1 MAPNPMNREA
11 EARREGAWWRV
22 YALPLACLALM
33 CGATAYLAYASY
45 KSTHPQPHTVIIIP
59 SNWSLRAAN
68 KSITVGGQVPG
79 GVYSDLLAANVLSE
93 GDLYYRY
100 NDLNYRW
107 VSKENWT
114 YSSVLNVDADVL
126 SYTRVVLVFE
136 GLDTAAEVFI
146 NDMSVGKSTN
156 MFARYVFDVKNHLKA
171 SSDNTIDIWFESPVE
186 YATRQYNIQSANY
199 VVPPKCLPSDY
210 NGECHANHIRKMQSS
225 FSWDWGPAFPNSGVW
240 KNWKLKAWNSLI
252 VSDILFSAV
261 PTSPL
266 PSVPDH
272 NFKPGWN
279 VTVKVWCDAAVASGE
294 VLGSFT
300 ITLGEISTTKHR
312 VTAQVSNYEALLEF
326 NLVFSENLVDL
337 WWPNGYGAQP
347 LYKLTA
353 YWENE
358 NQTENS
364 TKVVKVGFRTVE
376 LNQDYVDL
384 NDTSKGRHYRVYVNN
399 VFMFMKG
406 SNWIPAHI
414 LPEMVT
420 PEYTR
425 YLLQAAADVHM
436 NCLRVWGGGIYET
449 DVFYEIADELGI
461 LLWEDLMFAC
471 SMYPVN
477 QAFLDTVKKEI
488 VTQVRRL
495 QHHPSILLWASNN
508 ENEVALRDNWYGTAF
523 NFNQYKEDYITL
535 YVDTIRPLVLELD
548 DSRSYVVSSPSNGI
562 KSENDGYISQKPG
575 DTLYGDVHYYNYI
588 SNAWVGDQTPIPRF
602 SSEYGFQSW
611 PSFIT
616 MRDVT
621 IEEDWNRESPL
632 MYHRQHHPLGQPEL
646 AVQIGIHMHMPAQ
659 DGSLK
664 AYQDYLYLSQI
675 HQAVAIKVET
685 EIYRRWMS
693 EINEKGE
700 GYTSGALYWQ
710 LDDIWQGASWASIE
724 YGGRWKMLHY
734 YVKKMFSPVIIIS
747 SFIENENVVELYVVN
762 EWFQNMT
769 NATVV
774 VSLHR
779 YDTLGAVKTV
789 NKSVHVE
796 AAASSRVATLSM
808 DDDLD
813 QVTLCKEGLY
823 DVKDVCFLT
832 YKLLNSVGVLVTPEN
847 YRLLGE
853 PKDAYI
859 LHASV
864 QTGDI
869 TGPIAT
875 PQSNWSFN
883 VSVKT
888 DTVALFVWLETELP
902 GVFSDNGFLMA
913 QEEAQVYFYAVK
925 KITVEDLKSSLTV
938 KSLTDT
944 YQKVYPFAT
953 FPENPDIHPNDIR
966 NVVFA

>member
-1 MAPNPMNREA
+1 MSFPKTWVWAVVSGCLLLHALAAANRWTLSTDYGSTM
-11 EARREGAWWRV
+11 RKVGRILKRS
-22 YALPLACLALM
+22 ALPPWLLSKV
-33 CGATAYLAYASY
+33 TA
-45 KSTHPQPHTVIIIP
+45 
-59 SNWSLRAAN
+59 
-68 KSITVGGQVPG
+68 ITVGGQVPG

-240 KNWKLKAWNSLI
+240 KNWKLTAWNSLI

-272 NFKPGWN
+272 NFKPGLECHCQS
-279 VTVKVWCDAAVASGE
+279 KVWCDAAVASGE

-300 ITLGEISTTKHR
+300 ITLGDISTTKHR

-779 YDTLGAVKTV
+779 YDTLGPVKTV

>member
-1 MAPNPMNREA
+1 MAPNPMTREA

-33 CGATAYLAYASY
+33 CGATGYLAFASY
-45 KSTHPQPHTVIIIP
+45 RSTHPLPHIIIIP
-59 SNWSLRAAN
+59 SNWSLRADN
-68 KSITVGGQVPG
+68 KPITVGGQVPG

-100 NDLNYRW
+100 NDLDYRW

-114 YSSVLNVDADVL
+114 YSSVVNVDAGVL
-126 SYTRVVLVFE
+126 SYARVALMFE

-146 NDMSVGKSTN
+146 NGQSVGKSNN
-156 MFARYVFDVKNHLKA
+156 MFARYVFDVKNHLQA
-171 SSDNTIDIWFESPVE
+171 SSDNTIDVWFESPVE
-186 YATRQYNIQSANY
+186 YATRQYDIQSVNY
-199 VVPPKCLPSDY
+199 EVLPRCLPPEY
-210 NGECHANHIRKMQSS
+210 QGECHANHIRKMQSS
-225 FSWDWGPAFPNSGVW
+225 FSWDWGPAFPNSGIW
-240 KNWKLKAWNSLI
+240 KNWKLTAWNSLI

-272 NFKPGWN
+272 SFKPGWN
-279 VTVKVWCDAAVASGE
+279 VTVKVWCDAAVESGE
-294 VLGSFT
+294 VSGSFT
-300 ITLGEISTTKHR
+300 IALGEISTTKHT

-326 NLVFSENLVDL
+326 NLEFSENLVDM

-347 LYKLTA
+347 LYQLTA

-364 TKVVKVGFRTVE
+364 SKAVKVGFRTVE

-425 YLLQAAADVHM
+425 YLLQAAADTHM
-436 NCLRVWGGGIYET
+436 NCMRVWGGGIYEP

-461 LLWEDLMFAC
+461 LVWEDLMFAC

-477 QAFLDTVKKEI
+477 QDFLDSVKKEI
-488 VTQVRRL
+488 VTQIRRL

-508 ENEVALRDNWYGTAF
+508 ENEKALRDNWYGTAS
-523 NFNQYKEDYITL
+523 NFDLYKQDYITL
-535 YVDTIRPLVLELD
+535 YVDTIRPLVLEMD
-548 DSRSYVVSSPSNGI
+548 DSRPYVVSSPSNGI
-562 KSENDGYISQKPG
+562 KSENDGYISQNPG
-575 DTLYGDVHYYNYI
+575 DPLYGDVHYYNYI
-588 SNAWVGDQTPIPRF
+588 SDAWIGAETPIARF

-616 MRDVT
+616 MKDVT
-621 IEEDWNRESPL
+621 VEEDWDRESPL

-646 AVQIGIHMHMPAQ
+646 ALQIGLHMNMPPQ
-659 DGSLK
+659 DGSRK
-664 AYQDYLYLSQI
+664 SYQDYLYLSQI
-675 HQAVAIKVET
+675 HQAVATKVET
-685 EIYRRWMS
+685 QIYRRWMS
-693 EINEKGE
+693 DINEEGK

-734 YVKKMFSPVIIIS
+734 YAKKMFSPVIIVS
-747 SFIENENVVELYVVN
+747 AFVEENKEVELYVVN
-762 EWFQNMT
+762 EQFHDIPD
-769 NATVV
+769 ATVM

-779 YDTLGAVKTV
+779 YDTLGPVKTV

-796 AAASSRVATLSM
+796 AAASSLVTTVRL
-808 DDDLD
+808 DEDLD
-813 QVTLCKEGLY
+813 QPTLCSEGVY
-823 DVKDVCFLT
+823 DVMDVCLIT
-832 YKLLNSVGVLVTPEN
+832 YKLLDSEGVLVAPEN
-847 YRLLGE
+847 DHLFGK

-864 QTGDI
+864 QIGSI
-869 TGPIAT
+869 TGPTAT
-875 PQSNWSFN
+875 SQSDWTFS
-883 VSVKT
+883 VSVTT
-888 DTVALFVWLETELP
+888 DAVAMFVWLETELP

-913 QEEAQVYFYAVK
+913 QEEAQVYFYAANEV
-925 KITVEDLKSSLTV
+925 TLEDLSSSLTI

-944 YQKVYPFAT
+944 YQEVFSYET
-953 FPENPDIHPNDIR
+953 FPENHDIHPNDIR

>member
-1 MAPNPMNREA
+1 MSFLKTWVWA
-11 EARREGAWWRV
+11 V
-22 YALPLACLALM
+22 VIACLLHAPAAADPWTL
-33 CGATAYLAYASY
+33 
-45 KSTHPQPHTVIIIP
+45 
-59 SNWSLRAAN
+59 SNDDGSF
-68 KSITVGGQVPG
+68 TVGGQVPG
-79 GVYSDLLAANVLSE
+79 GVYSDLLAANVLSA

-126 SYTRVVLVFE
+126 SHARVALVFE

-146 NDMSVGKSTN
+146 NGRGIGKSTN
-156 MFARYVFDVKNHLKA
+156 MFARYVFDVKNNLKA
-171 SSDNTIDIWFESPVE
+171 SSDNSIDIWFESPLE
-186 YATRQYNIQSANY
+186 YSKRQYDIQSADY
-199 VVPPKCLPSDY
+199 VVPPKCLPAAY
-210 NGECHANHIRKMQSS
+210 QGECHANHIRKMQSA

-240 KNWKLKAWNSLI
+240 KNWKLAAWSSLI

-272 NFKPGWN
+272 SFKPGWN

-294 VLGSFT
+294 VLGNLT
-300 ITLGEISTTKHR
+300 ITLGEISTTNHR
-312 VTAQVSNYEALLEF
+312 VTAQVTNYEAVLEF
-326 NLVFSENLVDL
+326 NLVLSENLVDL

-347 LYKLTA
+347 LYQLTA

-358 NQTENS
+358 NRRENS
-364 TKVVKVGFRTVE
+364 TKAVKVGFRTVE

-425 YLLQAAADVHM
+425 DLLQAAADVHM

-461 LLWEDLMFAC
+461 LVWEDLMFAC

-477 QAFLDTVKKEI
+477 HDFLDTVKKEI

-508 ENEVALRDNWYGTAF
+508 ENEKALRDNWYGTALHF
-523 NFNQYKEDYITL
+523 NLYKEDYITL

-548 DSRSYVVSSPSNGI
+548 DSRSFVVSSPSNGI
-562 KSENDGYISQKPG
+562 KSENDGYISQNPG
-575 DTLYGDVHYYNYI
+575 DRLYGDVHFYDYI
-588 SNAWVGDQTPIPRF
+588 SDAWIGGSTPIARF

-621 IEEDWNRESPL
+621 IEEDWDRESPL
-632 MYHRQHHPLGQPEL
+632 MYHRQHHPLGQQEL
-646 AVQIGIHMHMPAQ
+646 ALQIGLHMHLPAH

-664 AYQDYLYLSQI
+664 AYQDYLYLSQV

-734 YVKKMFSPVIIIS
+734 YAKKMFSPVIITS
-747 SFIENENVVELYVVN
+747 SFIEDENLVEMYVVN
-762 EWFQNMT
+762 ERFHNMT
-769 NATVV
+769 DAAVV
-774 VSLHR
+774 VNLHR
-779 YDTLGAVKTV
+779 YNTLGPVKTV
-789 NKSVHVE
+789 KKSVFVE
-796 AAASSRVATLSM
+796 TAASSLVATFSM
-808 DDDLD
+808 DKDLD
-813 QVTLCKEGLY
+813 LFTLCKEGLY

-832 YKLLNSVGVLVTPEN
+832 YTLLDNEGVLVAPEN
-847 YRLLGE
+847 YHLLGK

-859 LHASV
+859 PHASV
-864 QTGDI
+864 QSGDI
-869 TGPIAT
+869 TGPVAT
-875 PQSNWSFN
+875 SQSNWTFSVN
-883 VSVKT
+883 VKT
-888 DTVALFVWLETELP
+888 DSVALFVWLETELP

-913 QEEAQVYFYAVK
+913 QEEAQVHFYAVK

-944 YQKVYPFAT
+944 YNQVYPFAT
-953 FPENPDIHPNDIR
+953 FHENRDIHPNDIR